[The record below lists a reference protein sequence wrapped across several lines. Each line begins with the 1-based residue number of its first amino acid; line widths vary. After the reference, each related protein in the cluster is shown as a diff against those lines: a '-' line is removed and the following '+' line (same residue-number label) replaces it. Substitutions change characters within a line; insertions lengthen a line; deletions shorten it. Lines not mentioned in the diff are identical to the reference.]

1 MLTVY
6 AKEVFIDRRYEYQ
19 QESNWCWAANAKNL
33 VIGERSTSNR
43 PTITQ
48 SEAVHYVLDQYGD
61 EITDYNIQGTLS
73 EVAEAAE
80 YISEGDYGYQ
90 WVTSPFTFTNLY
102 NLVNSFNSPA
112 YMSM

>member
-48 SEAVHYVLDQYGD
+48 SEAEHYVLDQ
-61 EITDYNIQGTLS
+61 
-73 EVAEAAE
+73 
-80 YISEGDYGYQ
+80 
-90 WVTSPFTFTNLY
+90 
-102 NLVNSFNSPA
+102 
-112 YMSM
+112 